1 MNTFKKL
8 FVCALSAPVAL
19 AVTPGLATTVNQ
31 IHKQAFEPPSF
42 QFAQNQDEVEV
53 EIEETIEG
61 DDLPDDQDT
70 AGEEDTEPQ
79 DDLQPQAEQEPE
91 TEEQPSGQV
100 NPQPAQ
106 TEEQEPT
113 QPQGQAQGETQG
125 QPAAGGPIR
134 QQVLSRH
141 NQLRANHCVP
151 ALAWSSRLAATAQ
164 DWANRCV
171 FEHRPGN
178 LGENLAIGTS
188 GAFPPASQVQSWY
201 DEIRSYDFATGA
213 SRDGQAVGHFTQV
226 IWRGTRQLGCAVA
239 SCNGQDLLVCNYSPA
254 GNLTGAYQENVPQ
267 RCR

>member
-1 MNTFKKL
+1 MTTFQRL
-8 FVCALSAPVAL
+8 FVFALSAPVAL
-19 AVTPGLATTVNQ
+19 AAAAGLKAAQTNTTAHSSNPTSLQ
-31 IHKQAFEPPSF
+31 L
-42 QFAQNQDEVEV
+42 AQNQDEVEV
-53 EIEETIEG
+53 EIEETVEG
-61 DDLPDDQDT
+61 DDLPEDQDT
-70 AGEEDTEPQ
+70 AGEEDLEPQ
-79 DDLQPQAEQEPE
+79 DDLEPQVEREDEPQEAD
-91 TEEQPSGQV
+91 
-100 NPQPAQ
+100 PQPAQ
-106 TEEQEPT
+106 TEEAQGEGEEQN
-113 QPQGQAQGETQG
+113 QPQDQAQGQA
-125 QPAAGGPIR
+125 AASGPVR

-151 ALAWSSRLAATAQ
+151 ALTWSSRLAATAQ

-239 SCNGQDLLVCNYSPA
+239 SCNGQDLLVCNYAPA
-254 GNLTGAYQENVPQ
+254 GNLTGAYQDNVPP